1 MGDRPKRT
9 KRRDD
14 PFLRP
19 REPHDWRWVVGGV
32 GRVLISTGVLLFAFV
47 AYQLWGTGIQTA
59 RAQDRLSK
67 SFESSLEQAAPVPTT
82 GTTVPATSPATST
95 PTTTAAG
102 QPGASTVP
110 TTSVARTTTAAPVP
124 VVAPPRG
131 EPLAR
136 LQIASIGVDNIVVEG
151 VRTGDLKLGPGHFP
165 ETPLPGQYGNAAIAG
180 HRTTYGQPFYR
191 IDEIKVGDEIV
202 VTTAWGTFVYVAQS
216 MSIVSPDD
224 YAKVIPTS
232 DPSVAT
238 LTLASCHPRYT
249 ARQRYVVLATID
261 PTRSSPVTKPGELG
275 TPDVPAPTTVPATTL
290 APSVSTLP
298 TTATTLAG
306 DTGPADT
313 AVTTTV
319 VAGGSGGDGAAI
331 DGEEAGAA
339 AFSSRWFSDK
349 KAFVPVAL
357 WGFRLIVIA
366 LVATAISK
374 LTRRNWVGA
383 LVGIGPFV
391 VTLYFFF
398 ENISRLLPSNL

>member
-1 MGDRPKRT
+1 VSGKAERVKRT

-67 SFESSLEQAAPVPTT
+67 SFESSLEQATPLPTT

-102 QPGASTVP
+102 QPDTTTVP
-110 TTSVARTTTAAPVP
+110 TTSVAPTTTAAPIP

-202 VTTAWGTFVYVAQS
+202 VTTAWGKFVYVAQS

-290 APSVSTLP
+290 APTGSTLP
-298 TTATTLAG
+298 SATTTLPSN
-306 DTGPADT
+306 TGVSTTIADGM
-313 AVTTTV
+313 
-319 VAGGSGGDGAAI
+319 GGTGDGAAI
-331 DGEEAGAA
+331 DGEDAGAA
-339 AFSSRWFSDK
+339 AFSSRWFSDR

-357 WGFRLIVIA
+357 WGLRLIVIA

-398 ENISRLLPSNL
+398 ENVSRLLPANL